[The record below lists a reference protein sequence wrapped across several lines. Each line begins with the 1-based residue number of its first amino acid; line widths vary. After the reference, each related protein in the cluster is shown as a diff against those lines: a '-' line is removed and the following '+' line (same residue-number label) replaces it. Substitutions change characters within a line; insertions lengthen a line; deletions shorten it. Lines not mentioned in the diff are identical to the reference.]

1 MEEINSARKSN
12 EASPPK
18 RRDKTTDEDVG
29 EKITKEFLL
38 NKKQHAFGLSDY
50 MRTQ

>member
-12 EASPPK
+12 ESPSK

-38 NKKQHAFGLSDY
+38 NKKQHAFGLSDF
-50 MRTQ
+50 MRNQ